1 MEAEVMM
8 ARFQLSIP
16 FVTAHGRLEY
26 LDRVFIRLT
35 DGTCEGWGEAVANF
49 PYDDFDAFDCWVELK
64 WLARRLDGHDLISLS
79 NQLQL
84 PPSRAAL
91 DSARLDLAAR
101 RAGTSVVDLLGLETY
116 SGAGLHSIGFLPS
129 EELVAEVQQAVKA
142 GLIPK
147 LKLGRGLKPDR
158 EAVRA
163 ALSALPRDG
172 RFAADANGA
181 YDPEGGGA
189 LIDLLTDNVDR
200 VLLVEQ
206 PVAARY
212 GIAALAALAARVPF
226 PIVADESA
234 VDRAAVLA
242 AADSGVAV
250 NLKLTRLGGLTEAVQ
265 LARVV
270 GVGVMIGGTFGSP
283 LQRAF
288 DRIALGGPRH
298 LLPSDAVMSAEAYFP
313 GSEQAIVRPTVDGLG
328 VGVAVNTTRLRALA
342 IDPHVVHA
350 ARAYNGYQS
359 RTGRDKDWNKQP

>member
-1 MEAEVMM
+1 MKAEVMM
-8 ARFQLSIP
+8 ARFRLSVP
-16 FVTAHGRLEY
+16 FVTAHGCLEY

-35 DGTCEGWGEAVANF
+35 DGAAEGWGEAVTNF
-49 PYDDFDAFDCWVELK
+49 PYDAFDAFDCWVELEG
-64 WLARRLDGHDLISLS
+64 LARRLDSHDLTSLS
-79 NQLQL
+79 HQLQF

-101 RAGTSVVDLLGLETY
+101 RAGTSVLDLLGLVAC

-129 EELVAEVQQAVKA
+129 EELVVEVQQAVNA

-163 ALSALPRDG
+163 ALSALPGDG

-181 YDPEGGGA
+181 YDPERGGA
-189 LIDLLTDNVDR
+189 LIDLLTEDSDR

-206 PVAARY
+206 PVAARH
-212 GIAALAALAARVPF
+212 GIAALATLAARAPF
-226 PIVADESA
+226 PIVADECA
-234 VDRAAVLA
+234 VDRAACLA
-242 AADSGVAV
+242 AADVGVAV
-250 NLKLTRLGGLTEAVQ
+250 NLKLTRLGGLTPVVQ
-265 LARVV
+265 LAREI

-288 DRIALGGPRH
+288 DRLALGGPCH
-298 LLPSDAVMSAEAYFP
+298 LLPSDAVMAAEAYFP
-313 GSEQAIVRPTVDGLG
+313 GPEQAIVRPTEDGLG
-328 VGVAVNTTRLRALA
+328 VGVMVDTTRLRALA

-350 ARAYNGYQS
+350 GRADNGYQS
-359 RTGRDKDWNKQP
+359 RTGRDKDWNKP